1 MSSQRT
7 LLGLVLGLTAA
18 CTAMAQAQGMT
29 RWRVAESGDSYG
41 LQAERTDFRLHVQA
55 GYVEPSTMDRVLGRT
70 RTQGLNV
77 KMVGKQGLAND
88 LGIYGRLGTGSL
100 RSTALMGG
108 PPAGE
113 GSGLTYGVGLSWDI
127 TPRTSAMLGWD
138 SYDLRT
144 LSGDRDLRGTSLG
157 LQWRY

>member
-18 CTAMAQAQGMT
+18 CAATAQAQGMT
-29 RWRVAESGDSYG
+29 RWRVTESGDYLG
-41 LQAERTDFRLHVQA
+41 LQAERADFRLHVQA
-55 GYVEPSTMDRVLGRT
+55 GDVEPSAMDRLVGRN

-77 KMVGKQGLAND
+77 KMVGRKGMASD
-88 LGIYGRLGTGSL
+88 LGVYGRLGTSPEAASAQL
-100 RSTALMGG
+100 GG
-108 PPAGE
+108 PAAS
-113 GSGLTYGVGLSWDI
+113 GSGLSYGVGFSWEI
-127 TPRTSAMLGWD
+127 TPSASAMLGWD

-144 LSGDRDLRGTSLG
+144 LAGEREMRGTSLG